1 MVGIRSHKEK
11 VYEMYEMN
19 TFKKSTFKNKVPG
32 CQNRGIGRAVFVLFP
47 GAGGV
52 GALPEGSARKSSFL
66 PEKLGSRSVV
76 LP

>member
-32 CQNRGIGRAVFVLFP
+32 CILNY
-47 GAGGV
+47 
-52 GALPEGSARKSSFL
+52 SSVKISPL
-66 PEKLGSRSVV
+66 EVHVV
-76 LP
+76 